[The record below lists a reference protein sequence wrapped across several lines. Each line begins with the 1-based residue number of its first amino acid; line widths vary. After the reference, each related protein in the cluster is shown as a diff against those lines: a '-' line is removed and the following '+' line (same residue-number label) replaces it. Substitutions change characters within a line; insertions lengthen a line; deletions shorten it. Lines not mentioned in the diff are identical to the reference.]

1 MSPNARILF
10 AILSLASPHPAS
22 SFSEHAADSS
32 QLPRFGACQREG
44 AKIAGAKPVMP
55 GKSTQIPKMTRKVM
69 PRYPELPEGTT
80 VSGIWIGE
88 ALVDTKGKVSQVWPI
103 REVRL
108 TPSFPPFNE
117 SIVAAIRQW
126 EYEPFIVESQAV
138 PWCVTVTVNVDLK

>member
-1 MSPNARILF
+1 MTPNAWILF
-10 AILSLASPHPAS
+10 AVLILEWANPASFSDHPAYS
-22 SFSEHAADSS
+22 L
-32 QLPRFGACQREG
+32 QPPRFGMCQREG
-44 AKIAGAKPVMP
+44 AKIAGAKPVLP
-55 GKSTQIPKMTRKVM
+55 GRGRFPKTTRHVM

-103 REVRL
+103 REVQL

-126 EYEPFIVESQAV
+126 EYEPLVVESQTV
-138 PWCVTVTVNVDLK
+138 LWCVTVTVNFDLK